1 MAATRK
7 FLHIFYFFK
16 LFSNLRETVLMIL
29 GISIIAGSFLDA
41 VSGTFLKLSKAE
53 GEGSE
58 IP

>member
-7 FLHIFYFFK
+7 FFHIFYFFK
-16 LFSNLRETVLMIL
+16 LFSNMRETVPIL
-29 GISIIAGSFLDA
+29 LGLSIIAGCFLDA

-53 GEGSE
+53 GAGSE

>member
-41 VSGTFLKLSKAE
+41 VSGTFLKLSKSE
-53 GEGSE
+53 GAGS
-58 IP
+58 